1 MIKRAA
7 TAVGKPQA
15 CEVVKEVQSPVIL
28 GGKAATRFPEMSHT
42 KKLRDRNQDERKEVN
57 KSILD
62 NWSFVQ
68 VRFLPPW
75 CKGESL
81 PPPARLTIN
90 RVKRG

>member
-1 MIKRAA
+1 MVKRAA
-7 TAVGKPQA
+7 AATRKRQGHELAR
-15 CEVVKEVQSPVIL
+15 EVQGRVLL
-28 GGKAATRFPEMSHT
+28 GGIAATRFPEMSHIE
-42 KKLRDRNQDERKEVN
+42 KLKDGNQDERKEVN
-57 KSILD
+57 EPILD
-62 NWSFVQ
+62 NWNFVQ

>member
-1 MIKRAA
+1 
-7 TAVGKPQA
+7 VE
-15 CEVVKEVQSPVIL
+15 EVWNRVSL
-28 GGKAATRFPEMSHT
+28 GGEAATRFPEMSHIE
-42 KKLRDRNQDERKEVN
+42 KLKDGNQDERKEVN

-68 VRFLPPW
+68 VRFLPPC

-81 PPPARLTIN
+81 PPAARLTIN

>member
-1 MIKRAA
+1 M
-7 TAVGKPQA
+7 
-15 CEVVKEVQSPVIL
+15 SN
-28 GGKAATRFPEMSHT
+28 PE
-42 KKLRDRNQDERKEVN
+42 KLRDANQDERKEVN

-62 NWSFVQ
+62 NWNFVQ